1 MILYLY
7 SCIILGYRKNG
18 YIQMNEI
25 VKYSNELNKVNFSSL
40 KETQLNV
47 LFTILAKIRHEAAKD
62 GIQIPTRELF
72 ELANINDR
80 GGYRANLLNS
90 LGILQEFKI
99 QYTYERNSDKNAT
112 VQEIIFPKMQIYDD
126 KNGEV
131 LDVKVSEAF
140 RERYLKAMP
149 QFTRFEL
156 EEFVNLSG
164 TYAKTIYRFLK
175 QYRTAGLWH
184 VKYKDFMELLGI
196 PDSYRATDIDR
207 QILKPVIKQLSS
219 EHTLF
224 DQRRTP
230 FKGLMVKKIKSGKFI
245 EALEFY
251 FEPQKISDIERDKNE
266 NRRNLDTI
274 AGDIKRKDML
284 NQLKHSNPI
293 TGKAVNNFDPY
304 IGRYL
309 RIYNEKMDTIDV
321 LKIQSIEQSGKQ
333 LEVKLF
339 NIDDRYSTA
348 MIFDDFRHFKN
359 TFEKYGD

>member
-1 MILYLY
+1 
-7 SCIILGYRKNG
+7 
-18 YIQMNEI
+18 MNEI

-80 GGYRANLLNS
+80 GGYRANLLSS
-90 LGILQEFKI
+90 LGVLQEFKI
-99 QYTYERNSDKNAT
+99 QYTYEWNSDKNAI

-251 FEPQKISDIERDKNE
+251 FEPQKISDIERDKKWE
-266 NRRNLDTI
+266 SPKFGYDRERHKTSRY
-274 AGDIKRKDML
+274 AKAIKA
-284 NQLKHSNPI
+284 QQSI
-293 TGKAVNNFDPY
+293 TGKAVNDFDAY

-309 RIYNEKMDTIDV
+309 RIYNEKMNAIDV
-321 LKIQSIEQSGKQ
+321 LKIQNIEQNGKK
-333 LEVKLF
+333 LEVKLL
-339 NIDDRYSTA
+339 NVDDGYSTA
-348 MIFDDFRHFKN
+348 MLFDDFRHFKN
-359 TFEKYGD
+359 TFERYGDWKWGN

>member
-1 MILYLY
+1 
-7 SCIILGYRKNG
+7 
-18 YIQMNEI
+18 MNEI

-62 GIQIPTRELF
+62 AIQIPTRELF

-90 LGILQEFKI
+90 LGVLQEFKI
-99 QYTYERNSDKNAT
+99 QYTYERNSDKNAI

-140 RERYLKAMP
+140 IERYLKAMP

-196 PDSYRATDIDR
+196 PDSYRATDID
-207 QILKPVIKQLSS
+207 
-219 EHTLF
+219 
-224 DQRRTP
+224 TP

-274 AGDIKRKDML
+274 ASDIKRQDML
-284 NQLKHSNPI
+284 KQLKRSNPI
-293 TGKAVNNFDPY
+293 TGKAVNDFDAY

-309 RIYNEKMDTIDV
+309 RIYNEKMNAIDV
-321 LKIQSIEQSGKQ
+321 LKIQNIEQNGKQ
-333 LEVKLF
+333 LEVKLL
-339 NIDDRYSTA
+339 NVDDGYSTA
-348 MIFDDFRHFKN
+348 MLFDDFRHFKN
-359 TFEKYGD
+359 TFERYGD

>member
-1 MILYLY
+1 M
-7 SCIILGYRKNG
+7 RR
-18 YIQMNEI
+18 
-25 VKYSNELNKVNFSSL
+25 
-40 KETQLNV
+40 TQK
-47 LFTILAKIRHEAAKD
+47 AD
-62 GIQIPTRELF
+62 
-72 ELANINDR
+72 LANINDR
-80 GGYRANLLNS
+80 GDYRASLLSS
-90 LGILQEFKI
+90 LSILQEFKI

-112 VQEIIFPKMQIYDD
+112 AQEVIFPQMQVYDD

-131 LDVKVSEAF
+131 LAVKVSEAF

-149 QFTRFEL
+149 KFTRFEL

-175 QYRTAGLWH
+175 QYRTTGLWH

-230 FKGLMVKKIKSGKFI
+230 FKGLMIKKIKSGRNI

-251 FEPQKISDIERDKNE
+251 FEPQKISDIERDEKE
-266 NRRNLDTI
+266 NKRNLTTI
-274 AGDIKRKDML
+274 ANDIKQKDIL
-284 NQLKHSNPI
+284 KQLKRSNPI
-293 TGKAVNNFDPY
+293 TGKTVNDFDPY

-309 RIYNEKMDTIDV
+309 RIYNEKMDAIDV
-321 LKIQSIEQSGKQ
+321 LKIQSIEKNGKQ
-333 LEVKLF
+333 LEAKLL
-339 NIDDRYSTA
+339 NADDGYLTA
-348 MIFDDFRHFKN
+348 MLFDDFRHFKN
-359 TFEKYGD
+359 TFERYGD

>member
-1 MILYLY
+1 
-7 SCIILGYRKNG
+7 
-18 YIQMNEI
+18 
-25 VKYSNELNKVNFSSL
+25 
-40 KETQLNV
+40 
-47 LFTILAKIRHEAAKD
+47 
-62 GIQIPTRELF
+62 
-72 ELANINDR
+72 
-80 GGYRANLLNS
+80 
-90 LGILQEFKI
+90 
-99 QYTYERNSDKNAT
+99 
-112 VQEIIFPKMQIYDD
+112 MQIYDD

-224 DQRRTP
+224 DPRRTP

-274 AGDIKRKDML
+274 ASDIKRQDML
-284 NQLKHSNPI
+284 KQLKRSNPSRAKPLMTLTHI
-293 TGKAVNNFDPY
+293 
-304 IGRYL
+304 
-309 RIYNEKMDTIDV
+309 
-321 LKIQSIEQSGKQ
+321 
-333 LEVKLF
+333 
-339 NIDDRYSTA
+339 
-348 MIFDDFRHFKN
+348 
-359 TFEKYGD
+359 